1 MIDEL
6 DVFHGQVTDE
16 LAQVYVRHR
25 NLPGGGEYKIRGR
38 VHGPYC
44 DIARTIPNSVPL
56 RDLAPGETLLARA
69 DIPEPC
75 TWSPDLP
82 AQYEVE
88 IELMRGGECVA
99 SESRRLGI
107 RRFGPRGKGLY
118 LSGRRYVLRGIH
130 ATSVES
136 DTANGSGAADGFA
149 SDLETWRECGAAIVI
164 DNPSDDLCDATSRHG
179 VMIVARIDAREA
191 EPELRRLSRWAS
203 VGIVWIEADADS
215 PPSVDA
221 ATLRAAT
228 PNVVLAQSL
237 EFGSIAG
244 PAPWAQLAICDIG
257 SGANTVEELS
267 RLGIPAIASRKL
279 AVRQSLEMTRSACDA
294 LQRDLAL
301 AGLLAGYIV

>member
-1 MIDEL
+1 L
-6 DVFHGQVTDE
+6 
-16 LAQVYVRHR
+16 
-25 NLPGGGEYKIRGR
+25 N
-38 VHGPYC
+38 
-44 DIARTIPNSVPL
+44 
-56 RDLAPGETLLARA
+56 
-69 DIPEPC
+69 
-75 TWSPDLP
+75 
-82 AQYEVE
+82 
-88 IELMRGGECVA
+88 
-99 SESRRLGI
+99 
-107 RRFGPRGKGLY
+107 
-118 LSGRRYVLRGIH
+118 GRRYVLRGIH

-136 DTANGSGAADGFA
+136 ITANGSESAGSFA

-164 DNPSDDLCDATSRHG
+164 ENPSDALCDATSRQG